1 MLHSI
6 SKYVSLDKFI
16 VVPTPK
22 SIPVLLSPSKT
33 DTRPLVTTIDAFVT
47 FNYIVIIIS

>member
-1 MLHSI
+1 M

-22 SIPVLLSPSKT
+22 SISVPLQHART
-33 DTRPLVTTIDAFVT
+33 DTSPPVTKIDALLPS
-47 FNYIVIIIS
+47 IIKAK